1 MHTSKKFGF
10 SKSES
15 LRHKR
20 LFETL
25 FDGGAKH
32 FSHPLMVVWKKI
44 EQVEAAP
51 IQVGFSVP
59 KKHYKKAVKRNLIKR
74 RLREAYR
81 LQKHDLYLFAEAKEL
96 RLAILFVVVK
106 TDNISFD
113 ELNLKMML
121 LLRDIATKI
130 SNVE

>member
-1 MHTSKKFGF
+1 MHTSKNFGF

-25 FDGGAKH
+25 FDGGTKH

-44 EQVEAAP
+44 EQVDAAP
-51 IQVGFSVP
+51 LQVGFSVP

-81 LQKHDLYLFAEAKEL
+81 LQKHDLYMIAEAREL

-113 ELNLKMML
+113 DLSLKMML
-121 LLRDIATKI
+121 LLRNIASKI